1 MSMSH
6 LTKREAMAIPAGL
19 LFAFYLLGTVCTAP
33 AVIAAGNADQIIRIL
48 FLLLFQAYLLAEI
61 LFPKESLAS
70 IPAFALTLLTPAA
83 ALVVAIA
90 ADRENTGIISVV
102 NWGYS
107 GLMLGGLVTI
117 WKYERDVSLK
127 WLGLFFVIV
136 WFTAVLLCLFL
147 GASLLNGNLPSTR

>member
-1 MSMSH
+1 MSH
-6 LTKREAMAIPAGL
+6 LTKREAMAISAGL
-19 LFAFYLLGTVCTAP
+19 LFAFYFLGAVCIAP
-33 AVIAAGNADQIIRIL
+33 AVIAVGNADQIIRIL

-61 LFPKESLAS
+61 LFSKEALAS

-107 GLMLGGLVTI
+107 GLMLGGLLTV
-117 WKYERDVSLK
+117 WKNERNVSLK
-127 WLGLFFVIV
+127 WISLFFVV
-136 WFTAVLLCLFL
+136 AWFIAVLLCLFMGL
-147 GASLLNGNLPSTR
+147 SLLNGHFSSTR

>member
-19 LFAFYLLGTVCTAP
+19 LFAFYLLGAVCTAP
-33 AVIAAGNADQIIRIL
+33 AVIAAGSADQIVRIL

-61 LFPKESLAS
+61 LFSKEALAS

-90 ADRENTGIISVV
+90 ADRENTGIISAV

-107 GLMLGGLVTI
+107 GLMLGGLLTI
-117 WKYERDVSLK
+117 WKHERNVSLK
-127 WLGLFFVIV
+127 CLTIFFSAA
-136 WFTAVLLCLFL
+136 WFVAVLLCLL
-147 GASLLNGNLPSTR
+147 MGVSLLNGNIAQ

>member
-19 LFAFYLLGTVCTAP
+19 LFAFYLLGGVCTAP
-33 AVIAAGNADQIIRIL
+33 AVIAAGSADQIVRIL

-61 LFPKESLAS
+61 LFSKEALAS

-90 ADRENTGIISVV
+90 ADRENTDIISAV

-107 GLMLGGLVTI
+107 GLVLGGLLTV
-117 WKYERDVSLK
+117 WKYERNVSLK
-127 WLGLFFVIV
+127 WLSLFFAVA
-136 WFTAVLLCLFL
+136 WFIAVFLCLFL
-147 GASLLNGNLPSTR
+147 GASLLNGNIPSTR

>member
-6 LTKREAMAIPAGL
+6 LTKREAMAVTAGL
-19 LFAFYLLGTVCTAP
+19 LLAFYLLGVVCTAP
-33 AVIAAGNADQIIRIL
+33 AVIAAGNADQIVRIL

-61 LFPKESLAS
+61 LFSKEPLAS

-83 ALVVAIA
+83 AFVVAIA
-90 ADRENTGIISVV
+90 ADRENTGIISAV

-117 WKYERDVSLK
+117 WKYERNVSLK
-127 WLGLFFVIV
+127 WLSLFFVV
-136 WFTAVLLCLFL
+136 AWFIAVLLCLFM
-147 GASLLNGNLPSTR
+147 GVSMLNGNLPSTR

>member
-19 LFAFYLLGTVCTAP
+19 LFAFYLLGAVCTAP
-33 AVIAAGNADQIIRIL
+33 AVIAAGNANQIIKIL

-61 LFPKESLAS
+61 LFSKESLAA

-90 ADRENTGIISVV
+90 ADREKTGIISVV

-107 GLMLGGLVTI
+107 GVMLGGLLTV
-117 WKYERDVSLK
+117 WKYERNVSLK
-127 WLGLFFVIV
+127 WISLFFVV
-136 WFTAVLLCLFL
+136 AWFIAVLLCLFM
-147 GASLLNGNLPSTR
+147 GVSLLNDNLPSTR